1 MGIFISYSNCNH
13 VIIPAQST
21 LLYLE
26 STTVYSPENNITDNK
41 PNALNPI
48 VIEQLIHE
56 ERYNNIK
63 NNNNNNT

>member
-1 MGIFISYSNCNH
+1 MGIFISHSNCNY

-41 PNALNPI
+41 PNALNPCYRA
-48 VIEQLIHE
+48 V
-56 ERYNNIK
+56 NS
-63 NNNNNNT
+63 